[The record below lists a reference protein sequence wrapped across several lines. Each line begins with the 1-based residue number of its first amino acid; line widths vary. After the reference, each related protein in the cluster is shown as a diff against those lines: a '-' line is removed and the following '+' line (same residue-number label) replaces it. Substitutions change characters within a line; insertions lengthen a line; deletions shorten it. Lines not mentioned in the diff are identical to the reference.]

1 MSLTVP
7 FWRLFTYSNR
17 VDYLLMCI
25 GAVCAMGMGVIQPLL
40 FYLVGDIYRSMH
52 PTSTPDEY
60 YDKAVDIT
68 YQMLIYGSVY
78 SVLSYGAVV
87 AWIFV
92 GSRQAHHFRREYLSA
107 ILRQDVA
114 WFDQRN
120 VAQLP
125 SAVASDTLRIEKAT
139 GDKLVAVI
147 FISVMLV
154 TALLISLNESA
165 QLTLLDLA
173 FSPLMAGG
181 MALTNRT
188 MEKNAKAEDASYLV
202 SGGIAEEALSEVK
215 TVAAFNS
222 QAHFVQRYCGSLVR
236 SYRQMLRD
244 GLTIGISTGLAIGSF
259 LGMLGAS
266 VVTGATLIR
275 NDDNNWIDGSSTNVG
290 AVIIV
295 VFVSMMA
302 FHNVATLIPCIKLM
316 AEGRV
321 AASNV
326 FSVIRQESSVVS
338 GTERCTLQGAI
349 QFQEVCFTYPGRS
362 NPVLENASFALI
374 AGDCLAIVGE
384 TGCGKSTVLSL
395 LLRFYDPTQGR
406 ILVDG
411 FDLKDLDL
419 AVYRQQCGVVSQEPI
434 LFNDTIRNNLLYAK
448 PDASEDELLTAI
460 RVAEASDFV
469 SEFAQGL
476 NTPVGSRGSQ
486 LSGGEKQRLA
496 IARAVLRN
504 PRLLLLDE
512 ATSALDK
519 HTESSVQQTLNSIM
533 PGCTTIIVAHRIST
547 IRRATKVLVL
557 ANGTVVETGTQEE
570 LMALQ
575 GRFYHMV
582 KMQDIDTAGPA
593 GKAASLISK
602 GTRTTF
608 ETGETEGPAQQ
619 NPHFTRRFL
628 KMTGKYWPLMVVG
641 SFGAILV
648 GVGYPCNG
656 LLLGLE
662 IQVLAQEQGDTLVDR
677 SRFYGGFLGLCAVS
691 VFCGLLLQALSFP
704 LLSAKSTRELR
715 QESFEALLSFDME
728 FFDSNN
734 PSALA
739 SRLSSDCQK
748 INGLGGSIFGL
759 LAGMLCSLL
768 TAYIISGIYCWQL
781 ALLILLTLPVQIFS
795 TIATFLAQAQGLV
808 SYSYEDATAFAS
820 DCIINYK
827 TVKAFG
833 AETALVNKYLEV
845 TSRATRLIQRRS
857 HIGGL
862 SFGLGFGLLFYIY
875 ALIYWMGAYL
885 FKEGTTSFKDMN
897 VSIFAAITG
906 TSSIFLS
913 GIFAPDVKQGQ
924 AAAKNLFRLLDY
936 KPKLSVNSQEGCRE
950 AVQGAI
956 EFRDVVFAYPSR
968 DLEVLSSV
976 SFQVPKGSSLAVVG
990 TTGSGKSTVL
1000 QLLLRYYDVKAGA
1013 VLVDGK
1019 NVKDFQVRTL
1029 RAAFSLVSQEPVL
1042 FSGSI
1047 KENIALGSSADFE
1060 TVRQAALRAQAA
1072 AFIESTEEGYDREVG
1087 AKGARLSG
1095 GEKQR
1100 VAIARA
1106 LVRNAPII
1114 LLDEATAALDSD
1126 TEQALLSSLRTALNG
1141 RTCIAIA
1148 HRVKTITN
1156 FDQIAVLSEGR
1167 LIEIGTY
1174 QQLYDQGGYFYSLLQ
1189 QA

>member
-1 MSLTVP
+1 MSTVS

-17 VDYLLMCI
+17 VDYLLMLV
-25 GAVCAMGMGVIQPLL
+25 GVVCAMGMGVIQPLL

-52 PTSTPDEY
+52 PTSTPHEY

-114 WFDQRN
+114 WFDERN

-188 MEKNAKAEDASYLV
+188 MEKTAKSEDASYLV

-222 QAHFVQRYCGSLVR
+222 QTHFVQRYCGSLVR

-275 NDDNNWIDGSSTNVG
+275 NDDKNWIDGSSTNVG

-326 FSVIRQESSVVS
+326 FSVVRQPSSVVS
-338 GTERCTLQGAI
+338 GTERCTLQGSI
-349 QFQEVCFTYPGRS
+349 QFQEVGFAYPGRS
-362 NPVLENASFALI
+362 SPVLETVSFALT

-384 TGCGKSTVLSL
+384 TGCGKSTVISL
-395 LLRFYDPTQGR
+395 LLRFYDPSQGR

-419 AVYRQQCGVVSQEPI
+419 AVFRRQCGVVSQEPV

-448 PDASEDELLTAI
+448 PDASEEELLAAV

-469 SEFAQGL
+469 SEFSQGL
-476 NTPVGSRGSQ
+476 DTPVGSRGSQ

-496 IARAVLRN
+496 IARAVLRT

-519 HTESSVQQTLNSIM
+519 HTESSVQQTLNNIM
-533 PGCTTIIVAHRIST
+533 PGCTTIMVAHRIST
-547 IRRATKVLVL
+547 IRRANKVLVL
-557 ANGTVVETGTQEE
+557 ANGTVVESGSQEE
-570 LMALQ
+570 LMTQQ

-582 KMQDIDTAGPA
+582 KMQDIDTAGLKGQTA
-593 GKAASLISK
+593 QLSK

-608 ETGETEGPAQQ
+608 ETGETVRTTEP

-641 SFGAILV
+641 SLGAILV

-662 IQVLAQEQGDTLVDR
+662 IQVLAQEQGSTLEDR
-677 SRFYGGFLGLCAVS
+677 SRYYGGFLGVCAVS

-833 AETALVNKYLEV
+833 AEASLVGKYLEV

-924 AAAKNLFRLLDY
+924 SAAKNLFKLLDY
-936 KPKLSVNSQEGCRE
+936 RPKLSVNSEEGCRE
-950 AVQGAI
+950 AIQGAV
-956 EFRDVVFAYPSR
+956 EFQDVSFAYPSR
-968 DLEVLSSV
+968 DLEVLSSI
-976 SFQVPKGSSLAVVG
+976 SFKVPKGSSFAVVG

-1000 QLLLRYYDVKAGA
+1000 QLLLRFYDVRAGA
-1013 VLVDGK
+1013 VLVDGR
-1019 NVKDFQVRTL
+1019 NVKDFQVRSL

-1047 KENIALGSSADFE
+1047 KDNIALGASVDFE
-1060 TVRQAALRAQAA
+1060 AIRQAAIRAQAA
-1072 AFIESTEEGYDREVG
+1072 NFIESTEEGYDREVG

-1106 LVRNAPII
+1106 LVRNAPVI

-1126 TEQALLSSLRTALNG
+1126 TEQALLSSLRAALKG
-1141 RTCIAIA
+1141 CTCIAIA
-1148 HRVKTITN
+1148 HRVKTISN

-1167 LIEIGTY
+1167 LIEVGTY
-1174 QQLYDQGGYFYSLLQ
+1174 QQLCEQGGYFYSLLQ

>member
-1 MSLTVP
+1 MTV
-7 FWRLFTYSNR
+7 
-17 VDYLLMCI
+17 
-25 GAVCAMGMGVIQPLL
+25 GALCAVGMGVIQPLL
-40 FYLVGDIYRSMH
+40 FYLVGDIYRTMH
-52 PTSTPDEY
+52 PTSTPEDY

-68 YQMLIYGSVY
+68 YQMLIFGSVY
-78 SVLSYGAVV
+78 SVLSYAAVV

-107 ILRQDVA
+107 LLRQDVA

-125 SAVASDTLRIEKAT
+125 NSVASDTLRIEKAT

-154 TALLISLNESA
+154 TSIVISLRESA
-165 QLTLLDLA
+165 QLTLVDLA

-181 MALTNRT
+181 MAITNRT
-188 MEKNAKAEDASYLV
+188 MEKNAKAEDASYMA
-202 SGGIAEEALSEVK
+202 SGGIAEEVLTEVK
-215 TVAAFNS
+215 TVVAFNS
-222 QAHFVQRYCGSLVR
+222 QAHFAQRYCGSLTR

-244 GLTIGISTGLAIGSF
+244 GLTIGISTGLAIGGF

-275 NDDNNWIDGSSTNVG
+275 NDDKNWINDNSVNVG

-302 FHNVATLIPCIKLM
+302 FHNVATLIPCIKIM
-316 AEGRV
+316 TEGRV
-321 AASNV
+321 AAGSI
-326 FSVIRQESSVVS
+326 FAVIRQKSGIVS
-338 GTERCTLQGAI
+338 GSERSTLQGCI
-349 QFQEVCFTYPGRS
+349 QFQAVDFTYPGRS
-362 NPVLENASFALI
+362 QPILENVNFSLV

-384 TGCGKSTVLSL
+384 TGSGKSTVVSL
-395 LLRFYDPTQGR
+395 LLRFYDPTQGEIR
-406 ILVDG
+406 VDG

-419 AVYRQQCGVVSQEPI
+419 EVYRRQCGVVSQEPV
-434 LFNDTIRNNLLYAK
+434 LFNDTIRHNLLYAK
-448 PDASEDELLTAI
+448 PDASDEELISALRA
-460 RVAEASDFV
+460 AEAYDFV
-469 SEFAQGL
+469 SEFAKGMDTQ
-476 NTPVGSRGSQ
+476 VGARGSQ

-496 IARAVLRN
+496 IARAVLRS
-504 PRLLLLDE
+504 PKLLLLDE

-519 HTESSVQQTLNSIM
+519 HTEFSVQQTLNSIM
-533 PGCTTIIVAHRIST
+533 PGCTTIMVAHRIST
-547 IRRATKVLVL
+547 IRRANKVLVI
-557 ANGTVVETGTQEE
+557 ANGTVAEMGSREE
-570 LMALQ
+570 LMAQQ

-582 KMQDIDTAGPA
+582 KMQEIDT
-593 GKAASLISK
+593 SLEPHKDDALVSK
-602 GTRTTF
+602 TTRATL
-608 ETGETEGPAQQ
+608 ETVEAEVKTQ

-641 SFGAILV
+641 SLGAILV
-648 GVGYPCNG
+648 GAGYPCNG

-662 IQVLAQEQGDTLVDR
+662 IQVLAMEEGDTLESR
-677 SRFYGGFLGLCAVS
+677 SRYYGGFLGLCAAS

-715 QESFEALLSFDME
+715 QESFQALLAFDME
-728 FFDSNN
+728 FFDKNN

-739 SRLSSDCQK
+739 TRLSSDCQK

-768 TAYIISGIYCWQL
+768 TAYIISGLYCWQL

-808 SYSYEDATAFAS
+808 AYSYEDATAFAS
-820 DCIINYK
+820 DCILNYK

-833 AETALVNKYLEV
+833 AEASLVDKYLEV

-897 VSIFAAITG
+897 VAIFAAITG

-924 AAAKNLFRLLDY
+924 TAAKNLFKLLDY
-936 KPKLSVNSQEGCRE
+936 TPKLDVNSEEGCRE
-950 AVQGAI
+950 PVQGAI
-956 EFRDVVFAYPSR
+956 EFQDVSFAYPSR
-968 DLEVLSSV
+968 ELEVLSGV
-976 SFQVPKGSSLAVVG
+976 SFRVPKGSTLAVVG
-990 TTGSGKSTVL
+990 TTGSGKSTIL
-1000 QLLLRYYDVKAGA
+1000 QLLLRFYDLRSGA
-1013 VLVDGK
+1013 ILVDGR
-1019 NVKDFQVRTL
+1019 NIKDFHLRSL
-1029 RAAFSLVSQEPVL
+1029 RAAFSIVSQEPVL

-1047 KENIALGSSADFE
+1047 KDNIAMGAQVSFD
-1060 TVRQAALRAQAA
+1060 TIRQAAFQAQAA
-1072 AFIESTEEGYDREVG
+1072 TFIESSEEGYEREVG

-1106 LVRNAPII
+1106 LVRNAPVL
-1114 LLDEATAALDSD
+1114 LLDEATAALDSG
-1126 TEQALLSSLRTALNG
+1126 TELALLQSLRSALTG

-1148 HRVKTITN
+1148 HRVKTISD
-1156 FDQIAVLSEGR
+1156 FDQIAVLSQGR
-1167 LIEIGTY
+1167 VLELGTY
-1174 QQLYDQGGYFYSLLQ
+1174 RELCDLGGYFDSLLH